1 MAQDYPLE
9 QFKTVTIFSVTKYIP
24 LILMVN
30 LTPGM
35 YHGNKNCDI
44 DKNNIGSYRQIF
56 ILSGDVTAFMQ
67 GYCKHI
73 KCDNVLNIPG

>member
-9 QFKTVTIFSVTKYIP
+9 QLKTVIIFSVTKTKYIP

-35 YHGNKNCDI
+35 YHGNKNCET
-44 DKNNIGSYRQIF
+44 
-56 ILSGDVTAFMQ
+56 VTL
-67 GYCKHI
+67 I
-73 KCDNVLNIPG
+73 KII